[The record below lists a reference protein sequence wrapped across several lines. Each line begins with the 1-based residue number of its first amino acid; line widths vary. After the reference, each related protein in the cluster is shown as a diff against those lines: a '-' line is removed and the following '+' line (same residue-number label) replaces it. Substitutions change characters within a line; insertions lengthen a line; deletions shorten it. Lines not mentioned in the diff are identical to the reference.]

1 MLDSDS
7 NSPSETNDE
16 HSFGSASP
24 ESTSRG
30 PELSTLILI
39 GLLLGIASG
48 LFFGDYCEPLAVVG
62 AGFVGIDAAI
72 AGEHRPCE
80 ARQYFRGFLRQGF
93 LLILRVCAGIDGIA
107 GTAVGIAGGMTA
119 VLAIAIVLA
128 VFTVA
133 VIVTLPHAE
142 RSIADNRLI
151 GVGHVRAAHR
161 QSRIRER
168 QHSPVA

>member
-1 MLDSDS
+1 MTGDILAQRTGRLKRSDAPTQIALLAQGDETGAVMLQPRVDFACFRCGRS
-7 NSPSETNDE
+7 
-16 HSFGSASP
+16 
-24 ESTSRG
+24 
-30 PELSTLILI
+30 
-39 GLLLGIASG
+39 
-48 LFFGDYCEPLAVVG
+48 VV
-62 AGFVGIDAAI
+62 VDAAI
-72 AGEHRPCE
+72 AGERRPCE

-142 RSIADNRLI
+142 RSVADNRLI